1 MALRRSFTSKTAPT
15 RPAKE
20 IPTELAIKIIETEN
34 EVLKS
39 PIPSKIEN
47 LVSYYSEAI
56 EFYSSINDLKYLDF
70 QKRMHTL
77 LTNPKVSQCLSCP
90 KPKVSSFEPIR
101 RSESF
106 SSILTKNSNLEEKT
120 VRQGLPQIINTEKF
134 SDEKINSGDVS
145 PVSTCP
151 SNSSPVHK
159 ELPKRHSMKIDEG
172 VKGKNFRIIVDRH
185 REYTKDSANKA
196 IKDFK
201 SQDSALNGRLASRK
215 KQMLTKSMGNSSFS
229 YMNLSGIMEEPVN
242 TESLKKGCFVIEEH
256 PIEMDKFE
264 MKLEE
269 IMEKNFAQ
277 RASKIAEIR
286 LKYESQISEISNMGD
301 LMQKVVSQMKSSM
314 QAEISSAIEEF
325 DGLRKEEIRKLKEN
339 RIV

>member
-15 RPAKE
+15 QSPKE
-20 IPTELAIKIIETEN
+20 IPTELAMKIIETEN

-39 PIPSKIEN
+39 PIPLKIEN

-56 EFYSSINDLKYLDF
+56 EFYSILNDLKYLDY
-70 QKRMHTL
+70 QKRMHAL
-77 LTNPKVSQCLSCP
+77 LMNPIISQCLSAP
-90 KPKVSSFEPIR
+90 KPIISSFEPLR
-101 RSESF
+101 RTGSF
-106 SSILTKNSNLEEKT
+106 SSISPKISKLEEQQPK
-120 VRQGLPQIINTEKF
+120 QGLPQLISPEKVT
-134 SDEKINSGDVS
+134 DEKINSGDVS

-151 SNSSPVHK
+151 SIPSPVHK
-159 ELPKRHSMKIDEG
+159 ELPKRHLMKIDGG

-185 REYTKDSANKA
+185 REYTKESTNKA

-215 KQMLTKSMGNSSFS
+215 KQMLTKSMGNSSFT
-229 YMNLSGIMEEPVN
+229 YMNLSSILEDPVN
-242 TESLKKGCFVIEEH
+242 SESSQKGCFVIEEH
-256 PIEMDKFE
+256 PVEMDKFE

-277 RASKIAEIR
+277 RASKIAEVR
-286 LKYESQISEISNMGD
+286 LKYESQISEMSNMGD

-314 QAEISSAIEEF
+314 QAEISSVIEEF

-339 RIV
+339 RVV